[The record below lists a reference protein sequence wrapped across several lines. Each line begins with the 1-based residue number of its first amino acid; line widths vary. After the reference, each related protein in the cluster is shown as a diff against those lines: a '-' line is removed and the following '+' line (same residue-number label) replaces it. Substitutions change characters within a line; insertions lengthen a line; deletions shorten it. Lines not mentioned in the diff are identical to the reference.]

1 MQGGLVSWFAL
12 RGASIEYF
20 GVRRQLFGALHQPQR
35 LRPRSTAVLLCNPFG
50 EEASR
55 AHRTYR
61 VLATQLERAG
71 YAALRFDYSGTG
83 DSVGDSGAATVDAW
97 VGDVASAAER
107 LRTASGVARVTIVGL
122 RFGATLAMLAS
133 ARGEPRPRHLVL
145 WDPVVEG
152 VAYLRELVAQHRAY
166 MRAEIGNGW
175 QDRLQISA
183 DGTPA
188 EALGAPIGAVLGAQ
202 IAAIDLAAVA
212 PGADQVTVIT
222 TRVTPEIERLRLHL
236 PASTRWLE
244 LAESPAWNTDAALN
258 AMTVPMDVV
267 QAVVARIEET
277 SP

>member
-107 LRTASGVARVTIVGL
+107 LRTASGVARVTVVGL

-133 ARGEPRPRHLVL
+133 ARGEPRLRHLVL

-152 VAYLRELVAQHRAY
+152 AAYLRELIAQHRAY

-175 QDRLQISA
+175 QDRLRISA
-183 DGTPA
+183 DGAPA

-202 IAAIDLAAVA
+202 IAAIDLAAVS